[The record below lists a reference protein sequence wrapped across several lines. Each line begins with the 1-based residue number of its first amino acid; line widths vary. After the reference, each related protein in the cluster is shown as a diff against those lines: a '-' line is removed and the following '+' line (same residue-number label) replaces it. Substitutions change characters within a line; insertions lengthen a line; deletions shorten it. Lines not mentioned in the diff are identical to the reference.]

1 MAGVEK
7 EILTSS
13 SSSDEPY
20 LGTLDFILL
29 AVLLAGGIW
38 WLLKRNKKE
47 EKPAT
52 RSYSIQ

>member
-1 MAGVEK
+1 MAEIEK
-7 EILTSS
+7 ETLTSAS
-13 SSSDEPY
+13 TDEPF

>member
-1 MAGVEK
+1 MAGIEGK
-7 EILTSS
+7 EILTA
-13 SSSDEPY
+13 SSDEPY
-20 LGTLDFILL
+20 LGTLDYILL
-29 AVLLAGGIW
+29 AVLLAGGFW